1 MLALSVNMLYN
12 ITIIIQRAKVV
23 YMIERTIEVKCV
35 GGLHARP
42 AKMLA
47 DTASRFSS
55 EITLCSGEIEG
66 NAKSLL
72 SILMLGI
79 SQNSSVTLR
88 IFGAD
93 EGKALLAIMKLI
105 DNNFVDSEAF

>member
-1 MLALSVNMLYN
+1 MLCRDSDG
-12 ITIIIQRAKVV
+12 I
-23 YMIERTIEVKCV
+23 MIERTIVVNCR

-55 EITLCSGEIEG
+55 EITLVNGDVEG

-72 SILMLGI
+72 SILMLG
-79 SQNSSVTLR
+79 VPEKTEVMLR

-93 EGKALLAIMKLI
+93 EAKALIAILRLI
-105 DNNFVDSEAF
+105 DSNFEEDAIIY

>member
-1 MLALSVNMLYN
+1 
-12 ITIIIQRAKVV
+12 
-23 YMIERTIEVKCV
+23 MIERIISVKCP

-55 EITLCSGEIEG
+55 EITLYNGSIEV

-79 SQNSSVTLR
+79 PEDYEVTLR

-93 EGKALLAIMKLI
+93 EGKALYAIMQLI
-105 DNNFVDSEAF
+105 DSNFADDNNFQ